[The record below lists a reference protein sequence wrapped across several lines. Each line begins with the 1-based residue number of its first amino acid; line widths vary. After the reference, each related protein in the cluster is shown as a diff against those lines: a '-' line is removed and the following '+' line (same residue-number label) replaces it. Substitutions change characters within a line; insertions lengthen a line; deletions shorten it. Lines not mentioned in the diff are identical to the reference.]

1 MANRLRVT
9 ELDFDTIKNNLKAF
23 LKQQSSFNLTGDLNV
38 TGNITATKQISDA
51 IRNMS
56 ADRSIYNS
64 HVHSDPQGGQT
75 GTPSASQSLE

>member
-1 MANRLRVT
+1 MFVDGNVT
-9 ELDFDTIKNNLKAF
+9 AQIGGQVNMTVGGTVNATA
-23 LKQQSSFNLTGDLNV
+23 SSFNLTGDLNV

-75 GTPSASQSLE
+75 GTPSASQ

>member
-1 MANRLRVT
+1 MALTKLEPYMVDTT
-9 ELDFDTIKNNLKAF
+9 ETFTFANTTI
-23 LKQQSSFNLTGDLNV
+23 
-38 TGNITATKQISDA
+38 GNITATKQISDA

-75 GTPSASQSLE
+75 GTPSASQ